1 MKHIVTVLAICLA
14 AIVPGAAQTRLGVI
28 NMQRAISNTA
38 EIRKAIVDVTNK
50 YRPRQQEIEQLQ
62 SELQSIQQQINS
74 GKLSPAA
81 EQQLRADG
89 ATRER
94 QAQRKDQDLRE
105 DVDRERN
112 EMVGHATQRM
122 QGIVQKIADEKGLDV
137 IVDTS
142 NTVYFKAGLDIT
154 DAAIA
159 EYDKAYPV
167 K

>member
-1 MKHIVTVLAICLA
+1 MKRIVTVLAIALA
-14 AIVPGAAQTRLGVI
+14 AAALGAAQTKLGVV

-38 EIRKAIVDVTNK
+38 EIKKAIVDVTTK

-62 SELQSIQQQINS
+62 GELQSIQQQVQS

-81 EQQLRADG
+81 EQQLRAEG
-89 ATRER
+89 ATKER
-94 QAQRKDQDLRE
+94 QMQRKDQDLRD

-122 QGIVQKIADEKGLDV
+122 QGIIQKVADEKGLDV
-137 IVDTS
+137 VVDTS

-154 DAAIA
+154 DTAIA

>member
-1 MKHIVTVLAICLA
+1 MKRIVSVVAIALA
-14 AIVPGAAQTRLGVI
+14 AAVLGAAQTKLGVV

-38 EIRKAIVDVTNK
+38 EIKKAIVDVTAK

-62 SELQSIQQQINS
+62 GELQNIQQQLNS

-81 EQQLRADG
+81 EQQLRAEG
-89 ATRER
+89 ATKER

-112 EMVGHATQRM
+112 ELVGHATQRM

-137 IVDTS
+137 IIDTS
-142 NTVYFKAGLDIT
+142 NTIYFKAGLDIT
-154 DAAIA
+154 DQAVAD
-159 EYDKAYPV
+159 YDKAYPV